1 MKRRSFFALALAPL
15 ARAIELQTPPQIIY
29 AHPWTREYQ
38 WRHGRDELQVR
49 EFAHIWVH
57 PREREC
63 HAREYEVGYTL
74 TAEQI
79 INYPTVKAQMELA
92 LARNK
97 RAIERD
103 LLAMP
108 IDWHSQLRRRR
119 NEP

>member
-1 MKRRSFFALALAPL
+1 MKRRSFLATALAPL
-15 ARAIELQTPPQIIY
+15 VGRASELPEAQIIY

-108 IDWHSQLRRRR
+108 IDWHGQLKRRKD
-119 NEP
+119 ES